1 MYYFIVNPKSRSGMG
16 KCIWNNLRA
25 RLLQQNIEFRS
36 YLTEHVGHATTLSR
50 QISSLGT
57 PDAPVTLVTVGGDG
71 TIYEVLTGISDL
83 RSVIFG
89 YIPTGSGNDFCRGMA
104 LPKDPDAAL
113 TSIIRQDRIMEMDV
127 PCISSEGSKYRF
139 GISAGMGYDAAVCQ
153 EVLSTPFKKIF
164 NRLHLGKLIYLF
176 IALKKLMFLHLFSM
190 TLHMEGDRIYHYDN
204 VYFTAVMN
212 QKYEG
217 GGFKFCPDASPQDGM
232 LDVITAEGMS
242 KLKLLLMLPTAFF
255 GKHVHVKGIHIFRC
269 KSIDIN
275 TSAPVSVHK
284 DGESGG
290 ISDKISIF
298 LENNSLKVIM
308 PMV

>member
-190 TLHMEGDRIYHYDN
+190 TLHMDGDRIYHYDN

-255 GKHVHVKGIHIFRC
+255 R
-269 KSIDIN
+269 
-275 TSAPVSVHK
+275 
-284 DGESGG
+284 
-290 ISDKISIF
+290 
-298 LENNSLKVIM
+298 
-308 PMV
+308 

>member
-153 EVLSTPFKKIF
+153 EVLSTPFKK
-164 NRLHLGKLIYLF
+164 LF

-190 TLHMEGDRIYHYDN
+190 TLHMDGDRIYHYDN

>member
-1 MYYFIVNPKSRSGMG
+1 
-16 KCIWNNLRA
+16 
-25 RLLQQNIEFRS
+25 
-36 YLTEHVGHATTLSR
+36 
-50 QISSLGT
+50 
-57 PDAPVTLVTVGGDG
+57 
-71 TIYEVLTGISDL
+71 
-83 RSVIFG
+83 
-89 YIPTGSGNDFCRGMA
+89 
-104 LPKDPDAAL
+104 
-113 TSIIRQDRIMEMDV
+113 
-127 PCISSEGSKYRF
+127 
-139 GISAGMGYDAAVCQ
+139 
-153 EVLSTPFKKIF
+153 
-164 NRLHLGKLIYLF
+164 
-176 IALKKLMFLHLFSM
+176 
-190 TLHMEGDRIYHYDN
+190 
-204 VYFTAVMN
+204 MN

-255 GKHVHVKGIHIFRC
+255 GKHIHVKGIHIFRC

-275 TSAPVSVHK
+275 ASAPVSVHK

>member
-1 MYYFIVNPKSRSGMG
+1 M
-16 KCIWNNLRA
+16 
-25 RLLQQNIEFRS
+25 
-36 YLTEHVGHATTLSR
+36 
-50 QISSLGT
+50 
-57 PDAPVTLVTVGGDG
+57 
-71 TIYEVLTGISDL
+71 
-83 RSVIFG
+83 
-89 YIPTGSGNDFCRGMA
+89 PTGSGKDFCRGMA
-104 LPKDPDAAL
+104 LPKVPDAAL
-113 TSIIRQDRIMEMDV
+113 PSIIRQDLFMVMDV

-190 TLHMEGDRIYHYDN
+190 TLHMDGDRIYHYDN